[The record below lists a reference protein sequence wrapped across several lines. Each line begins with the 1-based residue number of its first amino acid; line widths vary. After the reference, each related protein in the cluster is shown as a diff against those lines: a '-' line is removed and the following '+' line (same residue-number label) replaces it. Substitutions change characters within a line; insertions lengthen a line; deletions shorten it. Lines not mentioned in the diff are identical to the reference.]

1 MIGDAPEPT
10 EEQDRADSDGH
21 LEGEGAE
28 GAGTA
33 DGKAAHR
40 AGFVALVGPPNA
52 GKSTLLNRLLGEK
65 LAIVTAKPQT
75 TRSRILGI
83 LHRDDAQIMW
93 VDTPGLHDSTKKL
106 NQALNAAV
114 ETALVDCDVAVLL
127 ADRSRGFRA
136 AHVDLMTAARKHGTP
151 VIVAATKSDLTA
163 SNDAREAIAE
173 AAGIEADAICEIS
186 ALTGD
191 GVNALVDAVVKC
203 LPESPPLYGP
213 DELTDKPL
221 RFLCAELVRESAFE
235 ALGKELPYSMAV
247 EIIAFE
253 EDDPERVT
261 IHANL
266 LVERNSQKRIVVGTG
281 GAMVKRIG
289 TRARR
294 EIEKL
299 IGGRC
304 HLELFVKVDPKWL
317 KSARRIESL
326 GYV

>member
-1 MIGDAPEPT
+1 VSDEMAHGEIDPIEP
-10 EEQDRADSDGH
+10 QS
-21 LEGEGAE
+21 
-28 GAGTA
+28 
-33 DGKAAHR
+33 HR
-40 AGFVALVGPPNA
+40 AGFVALVGPPNV

-83 LHRDDAQIMW
+83 LHRDDAQVLF
-93 VDTPGLHDSTKKL
+93 VDTPGLHASTKKL

-114 ETALVDCDVAVLL
+114 DVALKDSDLALMLVDGTRGCEDAHEELVA
-127 ADRSRGFRA
+127 
-136 AHVDLMTAARKHGTP
+136 AARAKGTP
-151 VIVAATKSDLTA
+151 LIVALTKSDLPPR
-163 SNDAREAIAE
+163 DALQ
-173 AAGIEADAICEIS
+173 ADVA
-186 ALTGD
+186 ALTGLAPSDVHAISGRTGD
-191 GVNALVDAVVKC
+191 GIDALLDALVAK

-221 RFLCAELVRESAFE
+221 RFLCAELVREAAFE
-235 ALGKELPYSMAV
+235 SLGKELPYSMAV
-247 EIIAFE
+247 EIVSFDE
-253 EDDPERVT
+253 SNPERVV

-289 TRARR
+289 TRSRR

-304 HLELFVKVDPKWL
+304 HLELFVKVDPRWL
-317 KSARRIESL
+317 KSDRRIESL
-326 GYV
+326 GYA

>member
-1 MIGDAPEPT
+1 LSDAT
-10 EEQDRADSDGH
+10 DGQADDARD
-21 LEGEGAE
+21 EGPPGPR
-28 GAGTA
+28 
-33 DGKAAHR
+33 AHR

-83 LHRDDAQIMW
+83 LHRPDAQVMW
-93 VDTPGLHDSTKKL
+93 VDTPGLHTSTKKL
-106 NQALNAAV
+106 NEALNAAV
-114 ETALVDCDVAVLL
+114 EAALVDCDVAVMLV
-127 ADRSRGFRA
+127 DRTRGFQD
-136 AHVDLMTAARKHGTP
+136 AHVDLLQAARKYGTP
-151 VIVAATKSDLTA
+151 VIVVATKSDLPAPTVATA
-163 SNDAREAIAE
+163 EIAT
-173 AAGIEADAICEIS
+173 AAGVGPEDVLEIS
-186 ALTGD
+186 ALTGED
-191 GVNALVDAVVKC
+191 VNALVEAVVAR

-221 RFLCAELVRESAFE
+221 RFLCAELVREAAFE
-235 ALGKELPYSMAV
+235 ALGQELPYSMAV
-247 EIIAFE
+247 EVLAFDE
-253 EDDPERVT
+253 SNPERVE

-266 LVERNSQKRIVVGTG
+266 LVARDSQKRIVVGKG

-289 TRARR
+289 TRARS

-299 IGGRC
+299 LGQRC

>member
-1 MIGDAPEPT
+1 MSDADAAPGELDHAPKAVGGD
-10 EEQDRADSDGH
+10 DRV
-21 LEGEGAE
+21 
-28 GAGTA
+28 
-33 DGKAAHR
+33 AHR

-83 LHRDDAQIMW
+83 LHREHAQVLW
-93 VDTPGLHDSTKKL
+93 VDTPGLHESTKKL

-114 ETALVDCDVAVLL
+114 ETALGDCDLALMLVDGTRGLEDPHERLL
-127 ADRSRGFRA
+127 Q
-136 AHVDLMTAARKHGTP
+136 AARAKERPLLVALTKADLSTP
-151 VIVAATKSDLTA
+151 SG
-163 SNDAREAIAE
+163 AREEIARACGVE
-173 AAGIEADAICEIS
+173 PGEVRAIS
-186 ALTGD
+186 ARTGE
-191 GVNALVDAVVKC
+191 GIPELLDAVIER

-221 RFLCAELVRESAFE
+221 RFLCAELVREAAFE
-235 ALGKELPYSMAV
+235 SLGKELPYSMAV
-247 EIIAFE
+247 EIVSFDE
-253 EDDPERVT
+253 SDPARIV

-289 TRARR
+289 SRARR

-299 IGGRC
+299 VGGRC

-317 KSARRIESL
+317 KSDRRIESL

>member
-1 MIGDAPEPT
+1 MSASDAEEPA
-10 EEQDRADSDGH
+10 RAVAS
-21 LEGEGAE
+21 GA
-28 GAGTA
+28 AGV
-33 DGKAAHR
+33 HR

-83 LHRDDAQIMW
+83 LHRPDAQVMW
-93 VDTPGLHDSTKKL
+93 VDTPGLHTSTKKL

-114 ETALVDCDVAVLL
+114 EAALADCDVAVMLV
-127 ADRSRGFRA
+127 DRTRGFEPAHADLLQA
-136 AHVDLMTAARKHGTP
+136 AQRHGTP
-151 VIVAATKSDLTA
+151 VIVVATKCDLPA
-163 SNDAREAIAE
+163 APDALQEIAR
-173 AAGIEADAICEIS
+173 AAGVATQDVHAIS
-186 ALTGD
+186 ARTGED
-191 GVNALVDAVVKC
+191 VNALVDAVVAR

-221 RFLCAELVRESAFE
+221 RFLCAELVREAAFE
-235 ALGKELPYSMAV
+235 ALGQELPYSMAV
-247 EIIAFE
+247 EVLAFDE
-253 EDDPERVT
+253 SNPERVT

-266 LVERNSQKRIVVGTG
+266 LVARDSQKRIVVGRG
-281 GAMVKRIG
+281 GAMVKHIG

-299 IGGRC
+299 LGRRC
-304 HLELFVKVDPKWL
+304 HLELFVKVDPNWL